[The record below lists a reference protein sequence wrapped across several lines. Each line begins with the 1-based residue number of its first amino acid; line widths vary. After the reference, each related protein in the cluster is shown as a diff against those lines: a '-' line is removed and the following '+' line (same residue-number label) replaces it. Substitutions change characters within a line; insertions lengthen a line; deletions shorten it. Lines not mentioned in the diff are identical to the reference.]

1 MRWTIGLISDL
12 SETSFTIYLLYDI
25 IYVGFVDMATSGR
38 LRYIRL
44 PSRKSRLARDV
55 FIPAGNQRSTIFWQ
69 LLVAL
74 VFCRPDAF
82 VGRWIFFSLLVPV
95 R

>member
-1 MRWTIGLISDL
+1 MILFMWVSLIWRQA
-12 SETSFTIYLLYDI
+12 
-25 IYVGFVDMATSGR
+25 VGYGTFDYRPAKAG
-38 LRYIRL
+38 
-44 PSRKSRLARDV
+44 ARDV